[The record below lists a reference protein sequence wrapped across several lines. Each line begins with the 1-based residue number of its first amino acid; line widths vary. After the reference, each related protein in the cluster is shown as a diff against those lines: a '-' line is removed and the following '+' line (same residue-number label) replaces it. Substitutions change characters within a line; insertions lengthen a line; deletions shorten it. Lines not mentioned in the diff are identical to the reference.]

1 MSKLRLGDNMDLT
14 KREKIGLLVFV
25 LIIITVMS
33 IMYYGNTSKPVEVI
47 KKDSITSDS
56 SNTKTS
62 SIKVYVSGEVNNP
75 GVYTLAVDDRIEKLI
90 QLSGGFTDKA
100 DTSSINQAKK
110 LKDEEFVLV
119 PSKDRAVQVGQA
131 GTTQGNSNGKIN
143 INIATLSDLK
153 TLDGIGDTLA
163 QRIIDYRTKNGP
175 FGDIKDLKKVSGIG
189 ESRFKAI
196 ENKITVY

>member
-1 MSKLRLGDNMDLT
+1 MDLT
-14 KREKIGLLVFV
+14 RREKIGLLVFV

-33 IMYYGNTSKPVEVI
+33 TMYYGNKSKPVEVI

-131 GTTQGNSNGKIN
+131 GTIQGISNGKVN

-175 FGDIKDLKKVSGIG
+175 FSDIKDLKKVSGIG